1 MVSANLSA
9 IASHSPVGQWI
20 KDTISIRE
28 RPAEAEDRAVPG
40 HHCRQG
46 MHSMSERGEG
56 DLIAGSGNSFI
67 AALVERH
74 TRFVMLAK
82 VGNKDSHSVVQTPIK
97 QARK

>member
-1 MVSANLSA
+1 
-9 IASHSPVGQWI
+9 
-20 KDTISIRE
+20 
-28 RPAEAEDRAVPG
+28 
-40 HHCRQG
+40 
-46 MHSMSERGEG
+46 MSERGEG